1 MRKRLYLIVPVLI
14 AASLIASIAFGFPR
28 KEAPEADAYREF
40 ERFTNAYRAV
50 HGNYV
55 EDVNSRELV
64 DAAIDAMFDQLDA
77 FSTRMEP
84 ENYENLT
91 IRTKGEF
98 GGLGIQIGI
107 RDDYPTVISPI
118 EDTPAARLGIRGG
131 DRIEEI
137 EGENTLGWK
146 ILDAVDLLR
155 GPKGTQVTI
164 GIRRPGI
171 DEIIPFDITRDIIKV
186 KSVPYTF
193 LLEGDIAYLRCSN
206 FGEKTAGEIQQ
217 AIHEL
222 ESRAKLKGLILDLR
236 SNPGGLLDAACQ
248 VSDLFLDRGQ
258 LIVSA
263 MGKSVPRTDYVAR
276 TSATFA
282 RDYPLLVMINGA
294 SASASEIVAG
304 ALQDWD
310 RGLVVGLNSFGKGSV
325 QRLFPDMAVSDRTYN
340 QDDTGALKLT
350 TSYYYTPSGRC
361 IQRKKYD
368 SKDFMDSMEIADHDS
383 IPESHFESMPLE
395 SLPRFSTLALGREVL
410 GGGGI
415 HPDFKVEERDFSDLA
430 LVLSGKASFFHYAMQ
445 ELPKGEIALSY
456 RADRQEIRKYRS
468 FLRKQDYDLGEY
480 GEEDFENERDFI
492 ASRIRFEMLYNQFGR
507 KEAVRAGIGD
517 DWELQE
523 ALRLIRKHKTLD
535 GLLEAAELQP

>member
-1 MRKRLYLIVPVLI
+1 QR
-14 AASLIASIAFGFPR
+14 
-28 KEAPEADAYREF
+28 
-40 ERFTNAYRAV
+40 
-50 HGNYV
+50 
-55 EDVNSRELV
+55 
-64 DAAIDAMFDQLDA
+64 
-77 FSTRMEP
+77 
-84 ENYENLT
+84 
-91 IRTKGEF
+91 
-98 GGLGIQIGI
+98 
-107 RDDYPTVISPI
+107 
-118 EDTPAARLGIRGG
+118 
-131 DRIEEI
+131 
-137 EGENTLGWK
+137 
-146 ILDAVDLLR
+146 
-155 GPKGTQVTI
+155 
-164 GIRRPGI
+164 
-171 DEIIPFDITRDIIKV
+171 
-186 KSVPYTF
+186 
-193 LLEGDIAYLRCSN
+193 
-206 FGEKTAGEIQQ
+206 
-217 AIHEL
+217 AIHEM
-222 ESRAKLKGLILDLR
+222 ESRAKLKGMILDLR

-340 QDDTGALKLT
+340 QEDTGALKLT

-361 IQRKKYD
+361 IQRKKFD
-368 SKDFMDSMEIADHDS
+368 SKDFMESMGDMESDSL
-383 IPESHFESMPLE
+383 PESHFESMPLE

-456 RADRQEIRKYRS
+456 RADRQETRKFRS
-468 FLRKQDYDLGEY
+468 FLRKQEYDLDEF
-480 GEEDFENERDFI
+480 GEEDFEKERDFI
-492 ASRIRFEMLYNQFGR
+492 ASRIRFEMLYNQFGL

-535 GLLEAAELQP
+535 GLLEAEESQP